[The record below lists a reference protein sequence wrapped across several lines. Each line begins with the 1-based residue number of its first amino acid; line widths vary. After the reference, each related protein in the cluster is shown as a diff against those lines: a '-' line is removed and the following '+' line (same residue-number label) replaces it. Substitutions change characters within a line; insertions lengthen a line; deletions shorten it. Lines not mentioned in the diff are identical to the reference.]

1 MPNDQALFW
10 LCVVV
15 LLGVALLLRQYPSVA
30 ITSTASILLLYKNS
44 PTLLKRKAQA
54 PQTGG

>member
-1 MPNDQALFW
+1 MPNDQARFW

-30 ITSTASILLLYKNS
+30 SISTASILLLYKNS
-44 PTLLKRKAQA
+44 PTLLKRA
-54 PQTGG
+54 PRRRAD